1 MKPRLLHPEQDLPFE
16 LELDAIG
23 QALVEDLGLEL
34 VFGAMAGG
42 DRRIHEVARA
52 VVLAG
57 SADPAVVRYR
67 QAVFDDCLADPA
79 TPRRLYEL
87 AGEAIERERRVYGG
101 LWSQHP
107 ETILR
112 RSVEVIGQF
121 VDVLRRL
128 RQLAEERRSAVAS
141 DGLRTLFELLCRE
154 LDEPYLATIEDHLR
168 RLRFD
173 DGIIVTAELGAG
185 NRGANYVLRRRVGRP
200 SWRERLGLADGST
213 YVYEIPDRDEGG
225 FRALAELTGRGVALA
240 AAAVAASADH
250 VLDFFRLLR
259 DEVAFY
265 IGALNLHARLIE
277 LEVPVCRAEPAPRG
291 SLALRA
297 EGLSDAALA
306 LRLGGPVVGNDLA
319 ADGAELLVVTGANQG
334 GKSTFL
340 RSLGLAQLLME
351 AGLPVPARSYRAA
364 VTGRVFTHFSREEDE
379 TLRRGKL
386 DEELARMRVIVDRVR
401 PGDLVLLNESF
412 SSTNEREGSAIAR
425 GVVEALVEGGV
436 RVAYVTHLADLA
448 EGLAA
453 AGRSGT
459 CFLRAERRPDGTRT
473 YRIVPGAPEGSSHG
487 IDVYRRVFG
496 VEGDELALGA
506 PGVPE
511 ARAEGWQDALA
522 ASGQGEPAG

>member
-1 MKPRLLHPEQDLPFE
+1 MKPRLLDPEGEVPLE
-16 LELDAIG
+16 LELDPIR

-34 VFGAMAGG
+34 VFAAMANG
-42 DRRIHEVARA
+42 DRRVYEVAQA

-57 SADPAVVRYR
+57 SGDPAVIRYR
-67 QAVFDDCLADPA
+67 QAVFDDCLADPGMA
-79 TPRRLYEL
+79 RRLYEL
-87 AGEAIERERRVYGG
+87 AGEAIERERHVFGG
-101 LWSQHP
+101 LWSQRP
-107 ETILR
+107 DTILH
-112 RSVEVIGQF
+112 RSVEVISQF

-128 RQLAEERRSAVAS
+128 RQLAEERRSVVAS
-141 DGLRTLFELLCRE
+141 QGLRTLFEMLCRE
-154 LDEPYLATIEDHLR
+154 LDDAYLATIEEHLR

-173 DGIIVTAELGAG
+173 DGIVVTAELGPG
-185 NRGANYVLRRRVGRP
+185 NRGTNYVLRRRVGRP
-200 SWRERLGLADGST
+200 GWRERLGLADGAT

-265 IGALNLHARLIE
+265 IGALNLHARLTE
-277 LEVPVCRAEPAPRG
+277 LGEPVCRAEPAARG
-291 SLALRA
+291 SLALWA
-297 EGLSDAALA
+297 EGLYDPALA
-306 LRLGGPVVGNDLA
+306 LRLDGPVVGNDLA
-319 ADGAELLVVTGANQG
+319 ADGARLLVITGANQG

-351 AGLPVPARSYRAA
+351 AGLPVPARSFRAA

-386 DEELARMRVIVDRVR
+386 DEELARMRAIVDQVR

-436 RVAYVTHLADLA
+436 RVAYVTHLIDLA
-448 EGLAA
+448 EGLVA
-453 AGRSGT
+453 AGCAGT

-473 YRIVPGAPEGSSHG
+473 FRIVPGAPEGSSHG

-496 VEGDELALGA
+496 AAAVEGA
-506 PGVPE
+506 PGAVDGPE
-511 ARAEGWQDALA
+511 GGPRGRTREDALV
-522 ASGQGEPAG
+522 